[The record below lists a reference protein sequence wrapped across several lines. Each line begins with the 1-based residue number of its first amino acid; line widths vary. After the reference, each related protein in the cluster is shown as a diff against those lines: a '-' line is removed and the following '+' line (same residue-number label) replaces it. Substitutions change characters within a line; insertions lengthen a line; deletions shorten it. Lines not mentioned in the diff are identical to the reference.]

1 MLPQFD
7 ISFFPSQIFWLF
19 VSFGIIFTFV
29 NFYFFPRMRKIL
41 SERERKITKDLK
53 FYEHNLHE
61 IEELFKKHEAM
72 IKNANEEA
80 NKNLKEADKK
90 IKDFTEKRCAEVDEN
105 LNKKFSI
112 AKQEIDLEISN
123 FQSSLKEEVLKSAIS
138 LIEAIEGEKVSED
151 KIKKYIA

>member
-7 ISFFPSQIFWLF
+7 ITFFPSQIFWLF
-19 VSFGIIFTFV
+19 ISFGIIFTFV

-41 SERERKITKDLK
+41 FERERKITKDLK

-61 IEELFKKHEAM
+61 IEELLKKHETM

-80 NKNLKEADKK
+80 NKSLKEADKR
-90 IKDFTEKRCAEVDEN
+90 IKDFTEKRCSEVDEN
-105 LNKKFSI
+105 LNNKFNI

-123 FQSSLKEEVLKSAIS
+123 FQSSLKEEVLKSAIN
-138 LIEAIEGEKVSED
+138 LIEAIEGEKVSEE